1 MPGSLEHAAHVIRG
15 GGVVAYATEYCFGL
29 GCDPFNDRA
38 VTRLLRIKRRPADK
52 GLIVLAA
59 DLGQLAPFVDDVPP
73 AVAQSW
79 PGPHT
84 WLLTPRAGVPHSIT
98 GAHPRVA
105 LRVTAHR
112 QAAALC
118 ARAGMAIVSTSANR
132 AGERP
137 ARSFRDTA
145 RRLGKD
151 VDYVLPGRVGTLTAP
166 TPIRDAHTGEL
177 VRGG

>member
-1 MPGSLEHAAHVIRG
+1 MPGSLAHAAHVIRQ

-29 GCDPFNDRA
+29 GCDPFDERA

-59 DLGQLAPFVDDVPP
+59 SLAQLEPFVERVP
-73 AVAQSW
+73 ARAAATW

-84 WLLTPRAGVPHSIT
+84 WLLTPRTQVPRWIT

-112 QAAALC
+112 QAAELAT
-118 ARAGMAIVSTSANR
+118 RAGMAIVSTSANR
-132 AGERP
+132 GGEHP

-145 RRLGKD
+145 RRLGKE
-151 VDYVLPGRVGTLTAP
+151 VDYVLPGRVGTLAAP
-166 TPIRDAHTGEL
+166 TPIRDAATGEI
-177 VRGG
+177 VRE